1 LDLFFVRFRRA
12 VAELVAPLFSFKM
25 KDGAWY
31 GKRDL
36 VELEL
41 HMAVMNSFAE
51 GTVNSLRRE
60 GDVPTGETLLDYV
73 KTMTCDEV
81 LANAEAQIEYC
92 VEELRSK
99 RLHLRDVAVAFD
111 WHDQPYYGKVVPG
124 MVGTQP

>member
-1 LDLFFVRFRRA
+1 MDLFFVRFRRA
-12 VAELVAPLFSFKM
+12 VAEFVASLFSFKM

-81 LANAEAQIEYC
+81 LANAEA
-92 VEELRSK
+92 
-99 RLHLRDVAVAFD
+99 
-111 WHDQPYYGKVVPG
+111 
-124 MVGTQP
+124 